1 MIEGTSSDGNE
12 DMTDNRYLKANYPL
26 LVRLSISD
34 TYSSLRDTIK
44 LEKWEGWA
52 CRHYIAETNI
62 FTYHGSSQICR
73 HDIARTME
81 HFPIARVNF
90 FAYFVGES
98 CKQDEKSDKPHGESF
113 NLEMREEQFT
123 SFATII
129 SQRMEKVNELC
140 GSPYFVDHRK
150 ENFSGTNVEEE
161 FDL

>member
-1 MIEGTSSDGNE
+1 MVEGQKIRYKRSDFEALHRPANRLIQRLQALHVSRMEMKTLRITDTS
-12 DMTDNRYLKANYPL
+12 
-26 LVRLSISD
+26 RLTTCS
-34 TYSSLRDTIK
+34 
-44 LEKWEGWA
+44 W
-52 CRHYIAETNI
+52 
-62 FTYHGSSQICR
+62 
-73 HDIARTME
+73 TME

-98 CKQDEKSDKPHGESF
+98 CKQDEKSDEPHGESF
-113 NLEMREEQFT
+113 NLEMREEQFA

-140 GSPYFVDHRK
+140 GSPYFVDQRK